1 MNDIIKEMV
10 TADEPC
16 SYLDNHTQR
25 IHYKLMDNCET
36 GMSQALIERGWRR
49 FGRMFFRPVCEDCSK
64 CKSLRIDV
72 QNYKIS
78 RSQRRILRKNEDTQV
93 FVSRPKLT
101 QEHIDLH
108 IKYHKYKHG
117 KSGWKF
123 EEITQENYYL
133 TFVQGMGEFGYE
145 ISYVRDGKLI
155 GIDIVDILEDG
166 ISAIYF
172 FYDPDYL
179 DLSLGNFS
187 ILKEIQLAQMYN
199 LKWIYLGYY
208 VSENSSLNYKANY
221 KPLQE
226 LKGDPQLIDNAI
238 WGDF

>member
-1 MNDIIKEMV
+1 MNDIIREMV
-10 TADEPC
+10 TSDEPC

-25 IHYKLMDNCET
+25 MHYKLIHNCET
-36 GMSQALIERGWRR
+36 SMSQDLIERGWRR
-49 FGRMFFRPVCEDCSK
+49 FGRMFFRPVCEECSK

-72 QNYKIS
+72 KNYKFS
-78 RSQRRILRKNEDTQV
+78 RSERRILRKNKDTQV
-93 FVSRPKLT
+93 FISRPKLT

-108 IKYHKYKHG
+108 IKYHKFKHE
-117 KSGWKF
+117 KDGWKH
-123 EEITQENYYL
+123 EEITQQNYYL

-145 ISYVRDGKLI
+145 VSYIRDGKLI
-155 GIDIVDILEDG
+155 GVDIVDILEDG

-179 DLSLGNFS
+179 DYSLGKFS
-187 ILKEIQLAQMYN
+187 ILKEIQLAQTYK
-199 LKWIYLGYY
+199 LDWIYLGYY

-226 LKGDPQLIDNAI
+226 LKGDPHLIDNAI
-238 WGDF
+238 WNDF